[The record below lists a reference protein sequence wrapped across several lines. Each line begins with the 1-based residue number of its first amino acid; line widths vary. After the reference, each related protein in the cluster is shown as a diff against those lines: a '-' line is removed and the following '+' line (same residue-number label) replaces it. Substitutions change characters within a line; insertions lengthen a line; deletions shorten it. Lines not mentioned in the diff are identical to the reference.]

1 MVLVRHLLGG
11 VLRRQRLR
19 QGLTLREVSVDARVS
34 LGYISEVE
42 RGQKEASSELL
53 AAICGA
59 LEVPLSDILREVSDE
74 IDKIEAPV
82 LTPAAGRQAISN
94 VASRQV
100 EPGSVDTRQI
110 DASRVDAH
118 PVDALDAHRVGAGHI
133 DSRHIDSRQIGARR
147 IDKARIQS
155 SRISRATVD
164 SARIELPLLERGQLE
179 PAPLEVTPV
188 EADDAGRVV
197 VAA

>member
-53 AAICGA
+53 AAICAA
-59 LEVPLSDILREVSDE
+59 LEVPLSDVLREVSDE
-74 IDKIEAPV
+74 IDKAETRVLAPSVARPTITKVSSQHIE
-82 LTPAAGRQAISN
+82 GN
-94 VASRQV
+94 
-100 EPGSVDTRQI
+100 GI
-110 DASRVDAH
+110 DR
-118 PVDALDAHRVGAGHI
+118 RRIEI
-133 DSRHIDSRQIGARR
+133 DKTR
-147 IDKARIQS
+147 IDKARIEKA
-155 SRISRATVD
+155 RIEKARVESARSEAARIE
-164 SARIELPLLERGQLE
+164 SARIESARIESARLDGG
-179 PAPLEVTPV
+179 PV
-188 EADDAGRVV
+188 EAENAGREV

>member
-53 AAICGA
+53 AAICAA
-59 LEVPLSDILREVSDE
+59 LEVPLSAILREVSDE

-82 LTPAAGRQAISN
+82 LTPAAGRQAITK

-100 EPGSVDTRQI
+100 EPAVVDTRRL

-118 PVDALDAHRVGAGHI
+118 GVDAHRVDAHRVDAQHI
-133 DSRHIDSRQIGARR
+133 DSCQIGARR

-155 SRISRATVD
+155 TRIGKVNVD

-188 EADDAGRVV
+188 EADDSGRVV
-197 VAA
+197 IAA